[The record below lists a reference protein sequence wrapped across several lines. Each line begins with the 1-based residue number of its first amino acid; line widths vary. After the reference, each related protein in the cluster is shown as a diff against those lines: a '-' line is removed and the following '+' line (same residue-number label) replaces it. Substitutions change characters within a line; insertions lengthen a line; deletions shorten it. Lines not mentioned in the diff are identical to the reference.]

1 MTEIATIRFQRCGKL
16 YDFDAG
22 ELELQKGDIV
32 IIESEFGLG
41 MGFVAGKRQEE
52 SPPQRPLKPVLRKA
66 QEEDFNR
73 MKDNESLKT
82 EAWDFCRE
90 RIMARG
96 LPMKLVST
104 DVTLD
109 RKKVI
114 FYFVSETR
122 VDFRELVKDLA
133 AKFKTRIEL
142 RQIGVRDEAKTI
154 GGFGV
159 CGKEMCC
166 RAFLTYFAPI
176 SIKMAKRQELS
187 LNPSKLSGA
196 CGRLMCCLGF
206 EYDDPADWPEEEV
219 EEEEAGTPPEPIAVE
234 SVPRE
239 RPVGAQPA
247 APVEKAPAIESV
259 APNAGG
265 QRPDNR
271 PRRKRK
277 RWMKKFKKG
286 TGGTATP
293 QGATGPSDIGPATP
307 GDK

>member
-1 MTEIATIRFQRCGKL
+1 MTEIASIRFQRCGKL

-22 ELELQKGDIV
+22 ELELRKGDLVIV
-32 IIESEFGLG
+32 ESEFGLG
-41 MGFVAGKRQEE
+41 MGFVSGRRQEE
-52 SPPQRPLKPVLRKA
+52 SPAQRPLKPVLRKA

-73 MKDNESLKT
+73 MKDNEPLKA
-82 EAWDFCRE
+82 EAGDFCRE

-176 SIKMAKRQELS
+176 SIKMAKSQELA
-187 LNPSKLSGA
+187 LNPAKLSGA

-206 EYDDPADWPEEEV
+206 EYDDPSDWPEEE
-219 EEEEAGTPPEPIAVE
+219 EAEIPPEPNAVE
-234 SVPRE
+234 SVPPTA
-239 RPVGAQPA
+239 PVGAQPA
-247 APVEKAPAIESV
+247 APVEKAPGIEV
-259 APNAGG
+259 AAPDAKAGG
-265 QRPDNR
+265 QRPENR
-271 PRRKRK
+271 PHRKRK
-277 RWMKKFKKG
+277 RWLKKFKKG
-286 TGGTATP
+286 
-293 QGATGPSDIGPATP
+293 ATGPRDIGPATP